1 LARPKV
7 FCIGFHKTG
16 TTTMRA
22 ALEVLGYRVT
32 GPNGTRDPEIAA
44 KLEAMVDRL
53 ATEFDAFQDNP
64 WPLVYR
70 RMDAEWPGSRFILT
84 VRDPDRWLDS
94 IVRHFGKT
102 ESPMRRLIYG
112 DAAGCPAGNEALYR
126 ERMLRHNRE
135 VLDYFR
141 DRPGDLLTLD
151 LAKDGRWEALCAFL
165 GAAVPDE
172 PFPHAN
178 AKEVRVLRARYRRWG
193 PLGYLMAKLK
203 AREWERARRAAATE
217 EE

>member
-1 LARPKV
+1 
-7 FCIGFHKTG
+7 
-16 TTTMRA
+16 
-22 ALEVLGYRVT
+22 
-32 GPNGTRDPEIAA
+32 
-44 KLEAMVDRL
+44 
-53 ATEFDAFQDNP
+53 
-64 WPLVYR
+64 
-70 RMDAEWPGSRFILT
+70 MDAESPGSRFILT

-94 IVRHFGKT
+94 SRAALRHDRD
-102 ESPMRRLIYG
+102 RRCGELIYG

-193 PLGYLMAKLK
+193 PLGYVMAKLK